1 MAVEDTPV
9 LAPKELDVSAMIKA
23 NATNGTPTLTNILPA
38 EVGTTSIAKWMKVRV
53 EGVDYFIP
61 MWT

>member
-9 LAPKELDVSAMIKA
+9 LAPKELDVSAMVTA
-23 NATNGTPTLTNILPA
+23 NATETITIDAKGPVA
-38 EVGTTSIAKWMKVRV
+38 VGTATISAWMKVRV
-53 EGVDYFIP
+53 QGVDYYIP